1 MTASNCC
8 GVSATSALA
17 GIRMIGL
24 RCPTTVGTSTSAE
37 RHRRTAR
44 SEEHTSEL
52 QSRSDLVCRLL
63 LEKKKKHNTTNPRT
77 SHPDHPLSHR
87 PSRLR
92 RPVVRILTT
101 PPRRTRGGTTNPD
114 YAFTFPAATYV
125 RD

>member
-63 LEKKKKHNTTNPRT
+63 LEKKKKHNTTNNSQEPTAPAPKPTPTASVTPLKIRMQT
-77 SHPDHPLSHR
+77 SKPSHNPQHHTTTSR
-87 PSRLR
+87 SRCPSDS
-92 RPVVRILTT
+92 TS
-101 PPRRTRGGTTNPD
+101 D
-114 YAFTFPAATYV
+114 
-125 RD
+125 

>member
-63 LEKKKKHNTTNPRT
+63 LEKKKKHDSADAEWANNVVTMGCGDT
-77 SHPDHPLSHR
+77 SPVIPGKRYVDLELHDPAGQDVSTVTENRDQHE
-87 PSRLR
+87 R
-92 RPVVRILTT
+92 RVA
-101 PPRRTRGGTTNPD
+101 G
-114 YAFTFPAATYV
+114 
-125 RD
+125 